1 MENSREKYIHTY
13 VIPRNKYFM
22 QKKMKRIKRVL
33 YTFKI
38 QFYEIVLVFK
48 NQITLYVNKYYFSF
62 TRVKIL
68 IMIKI

>member
-1 MENSREKYIHTY
+1 
-13 VIPRNKYFM
+13 
-22 QKKMKRIKRVL
+22 MKRIKRVL